1 MVIESPF
8 AAPSIISPMIEVPLT
23 RDPPFS
29 TSTDTLSGRR
39 LTKVTNLALARA
51 CRPRWLV
58 ISDRKSVVWGKSV
71 SVRVDLGGRRIIKKN
86 EQIIHVIA
94 QRQIRKKRV
103 ITKRD

>member
-1 MVIESPF
+1 
-8 AAPSIISPMIEVPLT
+8 MIEVPLT

-58 ISDRKSVVWGKSV
+58 ISTVSLFSFKHPPPAFPTPPRYISAPLPSRRSPPRGVPSSCPPFQVGPPPCRARVVQAV
-71 SVRVDLGGRRIIKKN
+71 
-86 EQIIHVIA
+86 
-94 QRQIRKKRV
+94 
-103 ITKRD
+103 